1 MSRFDPDTT
10 AHGEP
15 RNNVFSSPHD
25 PCAARDTSGL
35 ATWTKNEEQSMKAL
49 RLGTY
54 ELPPGEV
61 VLVQTLFRLY
71 GQNKPFPW
79 TFVTAPPYDAL
90 LVDGMATARA
100 AQAEPM
106 AKAVLR
112 LTRMNAAD
120 APGTLQRPI
129 RADRFQGWLHTI
141 EADLLEPA
149 TAPPPPTAPRPAPA
163 AAETTGPESAAA
175 AARFKLRRWPPAIL
189 LRADPQRIRLATL
202 LSRRALSS
210 AELAQLSQQPQADCQ
225 GFLSLLQN
233 AGLIE
238 REDVAPTPRAP
249 ATAAAPPRARLGLV
263 ASIRRRLGL

>member
-1 MSRFDPDTT
+1 M
-10 AHGEP
+10 
-15 RNNVFSSPHD
+15 
-25 PCAARDTSGL
+25 
-35 ATWTKNEEQSMKAL
+35 
-49 RLGTY
+49 
-54 ELPPGEV
+54 
-61 VLVQTLFRLY
+61 LVQTLFRLY

-90 LVDGMATARA
+90 LVDGMATDRA
-100 AQAEPM
+100 AQAERM

-129 RADRFQGWLHTI
+129 RPDRFQDWLRTI

-149 TAPPPPTAPRPAPA
+149 AATAPPPAPPRSAPA
-163 AAETTGPESAAA
+163 AAGATGPENVAA

-189 LRADPQRIRLATL
+189 LRADPRRIRLATL

-210 AELAQLSQQPQADCQ
+210 AELAQLSQQPQTDCQ
-225 GFLSLLQN
+225 GFLGLLKN

-238 REDVAPTPRAP
+238 SEAVAPALRAP
-249 ATAAAPPRARLGLV
+249 TTAAAVPPRARRGV
-263 ASIRRRLGL
+263 IASIRRRLGL

>member
-1 MSRFDPDTT
+1 M
-10 AHGEP
+10 
-15 RNNVFSSPHD
+15 
-25 PCAARDTSGL
+25 
-35 ATWTKNEEQSMKAL
+35 
-49 RLGTY
+49 
-54 ELPPGEV
+54 
-61 VLVQTLFRLY
+61 LVQTLFRLY

-90 LVDGMATARA
+90 LVDGMATDRA
-100 AQAEPM
+100 AQAERM

-129 RADRFQGWLHTI
+129 RPDRFQDWLRAI

-149 TAPPPPTAPRPAPA
+149 TAPPLAPPHPAPA
-163 AAETTGPESAAA
+163 AAGVTRPESAAA

-189 LRADPQRIRLATL
+189 LRADPRRIRLATL

-210 AELAQLSQQPQADCQ
+210 AELAQLSQQPQTDCQ
-225 GFLSLLQN
+225 GFLGLLQN

-238 REDVAPTPRAP
+238 SEAAAPAPRAP
-249 ATAAAPPRARLGLV
+249 TTAAAAPPRARRGV
-263 ASIRRRLGL
+263 IASIRRRLGL